1 MPKQIEQWEGCRAK
15 LHNDALPYRT
25 ICFGFDQS
33 YTNTGI
39 AIAGIT
45 YKKQIDILHCESI
58 GGGGGGIESKFEF
71 RKRLTNRVAALMRK
85 YRASAENCYALCEA
99 VRVHK
104 DGNMSINNHLSWGAL
119 QGCLSDLFYQRY
131 DILLRIVDTRAW
143 KSKVVG
149 TSKPAEHA
157 PPSVDPKKWPTIE
170 YVMHV
175 HDIPKEQIA
184 WPLGPRT
191 RNYAWI
197 DADGNKF
204 TFNSDICDACCIAIY
219 GLMFPMN
226 KLKLAP

>member
-1 MPKQIEQWEGCRAK
+1 MPKKIEQWDGIRGKLFDGRATQYK
-15 LHNDALPYRT
+15 TMCL
-25 ICFGFDQS
+25 GFDQS

-39 AIAGIT
+39 AVAAKT
-45 YKKQIDILHCESI
+45 YKGQIDLLH
-58 GGGGGGIESKFEF
+58 IESVKGWGDKLGY
-71 RKRLTNRVAALMRK
+71 RKELIHRTKMIMRK
-85 YRASAENCYALCEA
+85 YRCLSDQCYALCET

-119 QGCLSDLFYQRY
+119 QGCLSDYLYQRH
-131 DILLRIVDTRAW
+131 DVILRTVDTRAW
-143 KSKVVG
+143 KAKVVG
-149 TSKPAEHA
+149 TSKPATKA

-170 YVMHV
+170 YIMHV
-175 HDIPKEQIA
+175 HDIPKEEIA

-204 TFNSDICDACCIAIY
+204 TFDSDKCDAACIAIY

-226 KLKLAP
+226 KLKQAP